1 MKMIDSHCHV
11 VTSEAYEADRQEVM
25 KELELK
31 MEAIIECASSSV
43 DFEKIAGAVGSYGF
57 VYGAVGVHPE
67 EAESWNGKTPA
78 LIRQYLSNSKIVAVG
93 EIGLDYYWRDDDAA
107 LQRDIFLEQLLLAKD
122 TEKPAIIHSRSSMDD
137 VLEIIGK
144 ARGARGVVH
153 CFSEGKE
160 HAKKALDLGMYLGF
174 GGVLTYKKPGD
185 MMDAFMYAPLDRI
198 LLETDS
204 PYLSPVPFRGRRNRP
219 DYVEHTVKKMA
230 ELRGLSHEDMLRIT
244 NENAKRL
251 FSLGDEVQ

>member
-25 KELELK
+25 KELEPK

-43 DFEKIAGAVGSYGF
+43 DFEKIAEAVKSYRF
-57 VYGAVGVHPE
+57 VFGAVGVHPE
-67 EAESWNGKTPA
+67 EAESWNGETPA
-78 LIRQYLSNSKIVAVG
+78 LIRQYLSTSKIVAVG

-107 LQRDIFLEQLLLAKD
+107 LQRDIFLEQLLLARD
-122 TEKPAIIHSRSSMDD
+122 AEKPAIIHSRSSMDD

-144 ARGARGVVH
+144 VRGARGVVH

-230 ELRGLSHEDMLRIT
+230 ELKGLSHEDMLRIT

-251 FSLGDEVQ
+251 FSLGDKVQ